1 MCVCMCVHACVC
13 VYMYVYM
20 CVCVRA
26 CACCMCGLR
35 LRAQGLSVCV
45 QSHFG
50 TSCFQ
55 SLTFRLLTLS
65 LSLSLP
71 PSLPPSVVA
80 LPLSDSTNVVFQE
93 GEEEK
98 LARNLEIHQ
107 QTVSALQYRVA
118 KKRLLAAA
126 AGDQVSACHV
136 RNLPARNSMCTHALI
151 RAFASAHAH
160 ASTYRVTEK

>member
-1 MCVCMCVHACVC
+1 VCVCVC
-13 VYMYVYM
+13 VYMRV
-20 CVCVRA
+20 CVCVHVCVHVCVCACMRLLYVWSEIA
-26 CACCMCGLR
+26 CAGSER
-35 LRAQGLSVCV
+35 LCTV
-45 QSHFG
+45 
-50 TSCFQ
+50 
-55 SLTFRLLTLS
+55 TFRHLLLS
-65 LSLSLP
+65 IPHFPSSHSLALSLP

-136 RNLPARNSMCTHALI
+136 RNLPTRNSMCTHALI

-160 ASTYRVTEK
+160 ACTYRETEK